1 MQKHS
6 SLIKRLEKQTGT
18 KARKIVVWCTGDG
31 KPSET
36 DPDTGERRILV
47 EYPAMFRAI

>member
-1 MQKHS
+1 MKHS
-6 SLIKRLEKQTGT
+6 AILKRLEKQSGT
-18 KARKIVVWCTGDG
+18 NARKIVIWYTGDV